1 MKRFWR
7 GIRRA
12 ARRFGLARVLCLL
25 VLANFVMWRIA
36 DPIPVEELRL
46 RTFDFFQ
53 ILDPRKKTARPVRIV
68 DIDEKSLEK
77 LGQWPW
83 SRSTLAELVTRLT
96 QMGAVVIAFDVL
108 FPEPDRLNP
117 GAVADTMPGLDAST
131 RAKLR
136 ELPPNDKVFASAI
149 ARSRVVLGES
159 GLPRRVEQ
167 LDTSLPVTGLAMLGG
182 EPQPYLVEFPGLLR
196 NLPLLEQA
204 AAGRGILTI
213 RTERDGIVRRVPILM
228 QVQDI
233 TMPSLS
239 VEMLRV
245 ATGTDTFFV
254 RTDRAGVKS
263 VGLKGLEI
271 QTDRN
276 GQLWVH
282 FARHDPSI
290 FVSASDVMNGQVDP
304 DVIRGRLVLIG
315 TSAVGLL
322 DAKTTPI
329 DPVMPGVEIHAQVLE
344 SVLTKT
350 VLTEPN
356 WALGVE
362 HIATVILGLFIVG
375 VAPFFSAV
383 WLFLFGL
390 MTFASLLGTSWY
402 FYAHERL
409 LIDAT
414 YPVMSSSTIVLMLVF
429 SGFFRERSQRRRIR
443 SAFGQY
449 ISPALV
455 EQLAQ
460 TRDKLVLGGQEKVMT
475 FLFSDV
481 RGFTTIAES
490 FKRDP
495 QGLISLLN
503 RFLTPL
509 TNAIINRRGTID
521 KYMGDAIVAFWNAP
535 LDDADHALHAVEAAL
550 DMIDKTD
557 ELNLVRE
564 AEAAEQNRPFIPLK
578 IGIGLNTGPCVVGNM
593 GSTLRFDYS
602 VMGDSVNLASRLEG
616 QSKAYGLPI
625 IVGSATAMA
634 VKERFAIL
642 EIDFIM
648 VKGKTEPE
656 VVYAILGRES
666 VANSEQFQRLRN
678 LFIEMLAQYRS
689 RQWDDAL
696 AAIHSV
702 ELGDDR
708 HQLQALLDIYMQ
720 RIADFKLKPPPDDW
734 DGAFAL
740 LTK

>member
-1 MKRFWR
+1 
-7 GIRRA
+7 
-12 ARRFGLARVLCLL
+12 L
-25 VLANFVMWRIA
+25 
-36 DPIPVEELRL
+36 
-46 RTFDFFQ
+46 
-53 ILDPRKKTARPVRIV
+53 
-68 DIDEKSLEK
+68 
-77 LGQWPW
+77 
-83 SRSTLAELVTRLT
+83 
-96 QMGAVVIAFDVL
+96 
-108 FPEPDRLNP
+108 
-117 GAVADTMPGLDAST
+117 
-131 RAKLR
+131 
-136 ELPPNDKVFASAI
+136 
-149 ARSRVVLGES
+149 
-159 GLPRRVEQ
+159 
-167 LDTSLPVTGLAMLGG
+167 
-182 EPQPYLVEFPGLLR
+182 
-196 NLPLLEQA
+196 
-204 AAGRGILTI
+204 
-213 RTERDGIVRRVPILM
+213 
-228 QVQDI
+228 
-233 TMPSLS
+233 
-239 VEMLRV
+239 
-245 ATGTDTFFV
+245 
-254 RTDRAGVKS
+254 
-263 VGLKGLEI
+263 
-271 QTDRN
+271 
-276 GQLWVH
+276 
-282 FARHDPSI
+282 
-290 FVSASDVMNGQVDP
+290 
-304 DVIRGRLVLIG
+304 
-315 TSAVGLL
+315 
-322 DAKTTPI
+322 
-329 DPVMPGVEIHAQVLE
+329 
-344 SVLTKT
+344 
-350 VLTEPN
+350 
-356 WALGVE
+356 
-362 HIATVILGLFIVG
+362 
-375 VAPFFSAV
+375 
-383 WLFLFGL
+383 
-390 MTFASLLGTSWY
+390 TFASLLGTSWY
-402 FYAHERL
+402 FYAQERL

-475 FLFSDV
+475 FMFSDV

-535 LDDADHALHAVEAAL
+535 LDDALHAVEAAL

-564 AEAAEQNRPFIPLK
+564 TEAAEQNRPFIPLK
-578 IGIGLNTGPCVVGNM
+578 IGIGVNTGPCVVGNM

-656 VVYAILGRES
+656 VVYAILGRED
-666 VANSEQFQRLRN
+666 VAASAHFQQLRN
-678 LFIEMLAQYRS
+678 LFIEMLAEYRS
-689 RQWDDAL
+689 RQWDSAL

-708 HQLQALLDIYMQ
+708 HELQALLEIYMQ
-720 RIADFKLKPPPDDW
+720 RIREFQLNPPPDDW